1 MKTNRRKPHRLPTGF
16 WSWFLPVYRTTE
28 EQVIEVAGMD
38 ACMYM
43 RIFSFGELQSR
54 GKHRRHSVRPG
65 LSA

>member
-28 EQVIEVAGMD
+28 EEVIEVAGMD

-43 RIFSFGELQSR
+43 RIMSFGALLSLIQLCSR
-54 GKHRRHSVRPG
+54 KTSERG
-65 LSA
+65 